1 MTVLI
6 PSYRSMLRNIGTFV
20 TSVEGKQV
28 LIPSYRSMLR
38 NEKKGDAWEGT
49 VDRLNPFLQ
58 VNA

>member
-1 MTVLI
+1 
-6 PSYRSMLRNIGTFV
+6 MLRNIGTFV